1 MIVATNGFHS
11 TCNASFKK
19 NLYNIHYLI
28 KSVTTDQ
35 SQDVNNDRGRAPDN
49 FNLIY
54 IIHLNRDE
62 EN

>member
-1 MIVATNGFHS
+1 MIVVTNGFHS

-19 NLYNIHYLI
+19 IFIIHYLI
-28 KSVTTDQ
+28 KSVTTDKT
-35 SQDVNNDRGRAPDN
+35 QDVNNDRGRAADN
-49 FNLIY
+49 FNLIH